1 MAETILKIRPLQ
13 KVMPHILLER
23 DQIERQQFL
32 LSNEQRFK
40 LSALN
45 TFTLLNSHAQ
55 VLSNKISLRLK
66 ELSHSGTLNMKHDQS
81 LQSLIYGQ

>member
-1 MAETILKIRPLQ
+1 MAETILQIRPLQ
-13 KVMPHILLER
+13 KVMPQIALER

-32 LSNEQRFK
+32 LNDEQRFK

-55 VLSNKISLRLK
+55 ELTNKISLRLK
-66 ELSHSGTLNMKHDQS
+66 DLSHSGALNMKHDQS
-81 LQSLIYGQ
+81 L